1 MMLSLHENF
10 DARRLRVDS
19 CLRLIQDVSQ
29 RLSKEGS
36 NPRIVEQLQHLDEIL
51 SLIDHQVITDTE
63 LERIEGS
70 TNQLMKEI
78 GVLFD
83 HQGVGS
89 LYEGLRH

>member
-1 MMLSLHENF
+1 MLRLLENQ

-19 CLRLIQDVSQ
+19 CLSLIQDVSQ

-36 NPRIVEQLQHLDEIL
+36 HPRIVEQLQHLDEIL
-51 SLIDHQVITDTE
+51 SLIDHQVITDSD

-78 GVLFD
+78 GALFE
-83 HQGVGS
+83 HQGLGS
-89 LYEGLRH
+89 LYQGTCH

>member
-1 MMLSLHENF
+1 MLSLQENF
-10 DARRLRVDS
+10 DARRMRVDS

-29 RLSKEGS
+29 RLSQEGS

-51 SLIDHQVITDTE
+51 SLIDHQVISDSE

-78 GVLFD
+78 AVLFD
-83 HQGVGS
+83 HQGVGN